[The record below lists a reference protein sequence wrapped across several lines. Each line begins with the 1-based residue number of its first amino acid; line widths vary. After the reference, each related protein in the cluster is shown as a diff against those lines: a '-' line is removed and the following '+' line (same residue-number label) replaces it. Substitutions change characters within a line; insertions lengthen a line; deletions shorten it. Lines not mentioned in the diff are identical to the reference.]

1 MEFLENLSPSL
12 FTLKNVF
19 LVKNNG
25 LNLGNIYFPI
35 DSQVFTFQPDRM
47 DIKIF
52 EVYKIDSGLDQ
63 IVKKYGEWNSRLTLD
78 PMPLF
83 ERRKNMMGYKFS
95 AETMPEPP
103 YVIVNFDNLA
113 TGR

>member
-1 MEFLENLSPSL
+1 MFRETPKESFHDLTFLVLLQKVAAMEFLENLSPSL

-52 EVYKIDSGLDQ
+52 EVYKIASGLDQ
-63 IVKKYGEWNSRLTLD
+63 IVKKTL
-78 PMPLF
+78 
-83 ERRKNMMGYKFS
+83 E
-95 AETMPEPP
+95 EIC
-103 YVIVNFDNLA
+103 V
-113 TGR
+113 